1 MGLISDYVDITI
13 TSTPGAVTAAGF
25 GTPLIISYNAT
36 FPERVREYSSVADLV
51 ADGMAATTPEYL
63 AAAALMAQDVAPESF
78 KIGRGAL
85 KPTQIYTITPTA
97 SNSAVYSG
105 TVDGTAWTFTS
116 DASATVAEICTG
128 IAAAIDLL
136 TTATVADNTTNV
148 TVTGAAAGDWLSVS
162 VDESC
167 VSRCAIF
174 QTHADPGI
182 ATDLAAIALED
193 NDWYALVTCFNSNAY
208 VNAADAWVETAKKFY
223 FVASSDSGIVTTSDG
238 GTDLA
243 SDVDG
248 SNYAR
253 TFVCYHPEPAEMLD
267 AAWLG
272 CRLSLDP
279 GTENWAFA
287 QPSGPRAVSL
297 TAQQRT
303 NLTAKGG
310 NSIESVAGRDV
321 TFYGTNGAGGYADF
335 IRYKDFL
342 EARVA
347 EAVFDL
353 LSSEAKVPFTDA
365 GFAQVR
371 SVILS
376 VLRGQVQAGA
386 LAADPKPT
394 VTVPLAADVS
404 STDRGNRLLP
414 DVEFT
419 CTYAGA
425 VNHVT
430 ITGRVSV

>member
-13 TSTPGAVTAAGF
+13 TSTPGALTAAGF

-63 AAAALMAQDVAPESF
+63 AAAALMAQDVSPETF

-128 IAAAIDLL
+128 IAATIDAL

-193 NDWYALVTCFNSNAY
+193 ND
-208 VNAADAWVETAKKFY
+208 
-223 FVASSDSGIVTTSDG
+223 
-238 GTDLA
+238 
-243 SDVDG
+243 
-248 SNYAR
+248 
-253 TFVCYHPEPAEMLD
+253 
-267 AAWLG
+267 
-272 CRLSLDP
+272 
-279 GTENWAFA
+279 
-287 QPSGPRAVSL
+287 
-297 TAQQRT
+297 
-303 NLTAKGG
+303 
-310 NSIESVAGRDV
+310 
-321 TFYGTNGAGGYADF
+321 
-335 IRYKDFL
+335 
-342 EARVA
+342 
-347 EAVFDL
+347 
-353 LSSEAKVPFTDA
+353 
-365 GFAQVR
+365 
-371 SVILS
+371 
-376 VLRGQVQAGA
+376 
-386 LAADPKPT
+386 
-394 VTVPLAADVS
+394 
-404 STDRGNRLLP
+404 
-414 DVEFT
+414 
-419 CTYAGA
+419 
-425 VNHVT
+425 
-430 ITGRVSV
+430 